1 MYKSSGN
8 SWGSQRTLELLVP
21 PFSKVSAFC
30 PRGTVTSTGTLRE
43 EFSSAA
49 PQTPECAI
57 LSSEPGCHLVSYQC
71 PSSLPRGEWGRSP
84 VRGKRE
90 SSPILQISWQQQED
104 FTIPLCV
111 YYYCEGSQDTEA
123 LDGFWEIHVSDRI
136 AGDTIKAEILHKEKE
151 WDQSKS
157 TKSRS
162 NPTGPFTTAAQYAK
176 HFPTVHILLRSLPQ
190 PLMVA
195 VIPILQMEKWR
206 LGLLMG
212 GT

>member
-1 MYKSSGN
+1 MFAALRDSQKAASQFPPLVTSADCHMYKSSGN

-30 PRGTVTSTGTLRE
+30 PRGTVTSTGTLQE

-111 YYYCEGSQDTEA
+111 
-123 LDGFWEIHVSDRI
+123 L
-136 AGDTIKAEILHKEKE
+136 
-151 WDQSKS
+151 
-157 TKSRS
+157 
-162 NPTGPFTTAAQYAK
+162 
-176 HFPTVHILLRSLPQ
+176 LLRGKP
-190 PLMVA
+190 
-195 VIPILQMEKWR
+195 R
-206 LGLLMG
+206 H
-212 GT
+212 